1 MTIKRAETWW
11 NALFISSLLVL
22 IAIRWFYQIPTELDV
37 DTSTWISS
45 AISTAHSDR
54 PLWTLLN
61 YSDSR
66 PLTVLPLAVAEMA
79 GINVDWALA
88 DGIGVMLWVATLTF
102 VFLMFKHWF
111 SSARSFLFTAPL
123 LFFQAFHLWPGFMTY
138 NSEHVCIL
146 MLTVGFWAVI
156 KLKDSAYSSWCYFLL
171 GLWLGLLPF
180 AKFQTIPMGLVLA
193 LFLVFFLFKTQQWK
207 RLLALIGG
215 GVLPLLLV
223 NGYYYHYDQLG
234 TFWND
239 YFWSYYYYSF
249 STVHSKLETSN
260 RFSPLTIGRF
270 VFQPA
275 ATRVFWAVQV
285 VLILTGVVQF
295 LRFPARRV
303 VVSRSVMGLAVGV
316 ALVSLYAVLQAG
328 NPFDHYLLFLFV
340 PSVVLAGFCSLYFSP
355 KTFSSLWTV
364 ALLAIA
370 LEGVRNVVAFPL
382 GAVPKLP
389 KSDAMIRKAIQA
401 NIFPNETM
409 TIWGYA
415 DRFFVYEHLPAGN
428 RLPHSYWIY
437 TKSPLQT
444 HRQRELIDDLDQNK
458 PALFMDAMVA
468 PVSTIYVPDN
478 VNYRHEKFPI
488 IAKYVREHY
497 TLVDVVKGARFYRRK
512 KE

>member
-1 MTIKRAETWW
+1 MRLKGADNWW
-11 NALFISSLLVL
+11 NVLFVSSLLVF
-22 IAIRWFYQIPTELDV
+22 IAFRWFYQISTELDV

-66 PLTVLPLAVAEMA
+66 PLTVLPLALAEMA
-79 GINVDWALA
+79 GIKVDWALA
-88 DGIGVMLWVATLTF
+88 DGIGVMLWVPTLTF

-111 SSARSFLFTAPL
+111 SSAQSFLFTAPL
-123 LFFQAFHLWPGFMTY
+123 LFFQAFHLWPSFMTY

-156 KLKDSAYSSWCYFLL
+156 KLKDNVYPSWCYFLL
-171 GLWLGLLPF
+171 GVWLGLLPF
-180 AKFQTIPMGLVLA
+180 AKFQTIPMGLILA
-193 LFLVFFLFKTQQWK
+193 LFLAFFLLKTQQRK

-215 GVLPLLLV
+215 GILPLSLV
-223 NGYYYHYDQLG
+223 NGYYYYYDQLE

-239 YFWSYYYYSF
+239 YFWNYYYYSF
-249 STVHSKLETSN
+249 STVHSKLETSH
-260 RFSPLTIGRF
+260 RFSPLTVGRF

-275 ATRVFWAVQV
+275 ATRVFWIVQLV
-285 VLILTGVVQF
+285 FITTGIVQF
-295 LRFPARRV
+295 LRCPSRRV
-303 VVSRSVMGLAVGV
+303 AVSRSVIGLAVGV

-340 PSVVLAGFCSLYFSP
+340 PAVILASFCSLYFSQ
-355 KTFSSLWTV
+355 KMFSSLWTV

-370 LEGVRNVVAFPL
+370 LEGARNVVEFPL
-382 GAVPKLP
+382 GTIPLLP
-389 KSDAMIRKAIQA
+389 ESDKMISKAIRA
-401 NIFPNETM
+401 NIFANETM

-437 TKSPLQT
+437 TESPLQT

-458 PALFMDAMVA
+458 PALFMDAMTTN
-468 PVSTIYVPDN
+468 VSTIYVPDN

-488 IAKYVREHY
+488 IAKYVRAHY
-497 TLVDVVKGARFYRRK
+497 TLVEEVEGVRLYRRK
-512 KE
+512 KA